1 MPKAV
6 EGEYDIEAIRAEWI
20 GKKTPRRHGRYP
32 VEHDPIRRHCHMV
45 EDENPL
51 FLDPEFAARTSYGGV
66 IAPPVLVGYFAG
78 GGAWPPSG
86 GPTQGKRSSG
96 EPVESKEPNFLADVP
111 TRGERL
117 INMNVAWE
125 FFAPVR
131 VGDRLSSET
140 VLADIFEKSIRL
152 DPKAVWIVTQNR
164 IYNQDDELVATN
176 TNTLLTH
183 RRPEVVAAEA
193 EAEGTEQ

>member
-6 EGEYDIEAIRAEWI
+6 EGEYDIEAVRAEWI
-20 GKKTPRRHGRYP
+20 GKKTPRSYGRYP
-32 VEHDPIRRHCHMV
+32 VEYDPIRRHCHMV

-51 FLDPEFAARTSYGGV
+51 FLDPDFAKDTAHGGV
-66 IAPPVLVGYFAG
+66 IVPPVLVGYFAG
-78 GGAWPPSG
+78 DGAWPPTG
-86 GPTQGKRSSG
+86 GPTQGQRRSG
-96 EPVESKEPNFLADVP
+96 EQIEPEGSILGDVP

-125 FFAPVR
+125 YFAPVR
-131 VGDRLSSET
+131 IGDRLSSET
-140 VLADIFEKSIRL
+140 VLADVFEKSIRL
-152 DPKAVWIVTQNR
+152 DPKAVWIVTERR

-193 EAEGTEQ
+193 EGN

>member
-6 EGEYDIEAIRAEWI
+6 EGEYDIEAVRAEWI
-20 GKKTPRRHGRYP
+20 GKKTPRSHGRYP

-51 FLDPEFAARTSYGGV
+51 FIDPKFAEGTSYGSV
-66 IAPPVLVGYFAG
+66 ISPPVLIGYFAG
-78 GGAWPPSG
+78 DGAWPPTG
-86 GPTQGKRSSG
+86 GPTQGKRAG
-96 EPVESKEPNFLADVP
+96 KQVKADDSENPMANVP

-131 VGDRLSSET
+131 IGDQLSSET
-140 VLADIFEKSIRL
+140 VLADIFEKPIRL
-152 DPKAVWIVTQNR
+152 DPKAVWVVTERRIFNQN
-164 IYNQDDELVATN
+164 DELVATN

-183 RRPEVVAAEA
+183 RRPDIVAAEA
-193 EAEGTEQ
+193 EGN

>member
-6 EGEYDIEAIRAEWI
+6 EGDYDIEAVRAEWI
-20 GKKTPRRHGRYP
+20 GKKTPRSHGRYP
-32 VEHDPIRRHCHMV
+32 VEYDPIRRHCHMV

-51 FLDPEFAARTSYGGV
+51 FLDPSFAKETAHGGV
-66 IAPPVLVGYFAG
+66 IAPPVLAGYFAG
-78 GGAWPPSG
+78 DGAWPPTG
-86 GPTQGKRSSG
+86 GPTQGQRRSG
-96 EPVESKEPNFLADVP
+96 EQIEPEGSIIGDVP

-125 FFAPVR
+125 YFAPVR
-131 VGDRLSSET
+131 IGDELSSET

-152 DPKAVWIVTQNR
+152 DPKAVWIVTERR
-164 IYNQDDELVATN
+164 IFNQRDELVATN

-183 RRPEVVAAEA
+183 RRPDVVAAEA
-193 EAEGTEQ
+193 EGN

>member
-6 EGEYDIEAIRAEWI
+6 EGEYDIEAVRAEWI
-20 GKKTPRRHGRYP
+20 GKKTPRTHGRYP
-32 VEHDPIRRHCHMV
+32 VEYDPIRRHCHMV

-51 FLDPEFAARTSYGGV
+51 FLDPNFAKETSHGGV
-66 IAPPVLVGYFAG
+66 IAPPVLAGYFAG
-78 GGAWPPSG
+78 DGAWPPTG
-86 GPTQGKRSSG
+86 GPTQGQRRTG
-96 EPVESKEPNFLADVP
+96 EQIEPEGSIIGDVP

-125 FFAPVR
+125 YFAPVR
-131 VGDRLSSET
+131 IGDELSSET

-152 DPKAVWIVTQNR
+152 DPKAVWIVTERR
-164 IYNQDDELVATN
+164 IYNQRDELVATN

-193 EAEGTEQ
+193 EGN

>member
-6 EGEYDIEAIRAEWI
+6 EGDYDIEAVRAEWI
-20 GKKTPRRHGRYP
+20 GKKTPRSHGRYP
-32 VEHDPIRRHCHMV
+32 VEYDPIRRHCHMV

-51 FLDPEFAARTSYGGV
+51 FLDPSFAKDTPHGGV
-66 IAPPVLVGYFAG
+66 IAPPVLAGYFAG
-78 GGAWPPSG
+78 DGAWPPTG
-86 GPTQGKRSSG
+86 GPTQGKRSSSEEI
-96 EPVESKEPNFLADVP
+96 EPEGSIIGDVP

-125 FFAPVR
+125 YFAPVR
-131 VGDRLSSET
+131 IGDELSSET

-152 DPKAVWIVTQNR
+152 DPKAVWIVTARRIFNQN
-164 IYNQDDELVATN
+164 DELVATN

-183 RRPEVVAAEA
+183 RRPDVVAAEA
-193 EAEGTEQ
+193 EGN

>member
-6 EGEYDIEAIRAEWI
+6 DGDYDIEAVRAEWI
-20 GKKTPRRHGRYP
+20 GKKTPRTHGRYP
-32 VEHDPIRRHCHMV
+32 VEYDPIRRHCHMV

-51 FLDPEFAARTSYGGV
+51 FLDPNFAKETSHGGV
-66 IAPPVLVGYFAG
+66 IAPPVLAGYFAG
-78 GGAWPPSG
+78 DGAWPPTG
-86 GPTQGKRSSG
+86 GPTQGQRRTG
-96 EPVESKEPNFLADVP
+96 EQIEPEGSIIGDVP

-125 FFAPVR
+125 YFAPVR
-131 VGDRLSSET
+131 IGDELSSET

-152 DPKAVWIVTQNR
+152 DPKAVWIVTERR
-164 IYNQDDELVATN
+164 IYNQRDELVATN

-193 EAEGTEQ
+193 EGN

>member
-6 EGEYDIEAIRAEWI
+6 EGDYDIEAVRAEWI
-20 GKKTPRRHGRYP
+20 GKKTPRTSGRYP
-32 VEHDPIRRHCHMV
+32 VEYDPIRRHCHMV

-51 FLDPEFAARTSYGGV
+51 FLDPSFAKETSYGGV
-66 IAPPVLVGYFAG
+66 IAPPVLAGYFAG
-78 GGAWPPSG
+78 DGAWPPTG

-96 EPVESKEPNFLADVP
+96 EEIEPPGSIIGDVP

-125 FFAPVR
+125 YFAPVR
-131 VGDRLSSET
+131 IGDELSSET
-140 VLADIFEKSIRL
+140 VLADVFEKSIRL
-152 DPKAVWIVTQNR
+152 DPKAVWIVTERR
-164 IYNQDDELVATN
+164 IYNQSDELVATN

-193 EAEGTEQ
+193 EGN

>member
-1 MPKAV
+1 
-6 EGEYDIEAIRAEWI
+6 
-20 GKKTPRRHGRYP
+20 
-32 VEHDPIRRHCHMV
+32 
-45 EDENPL
+45 
-51 FLDPEFAARTSYGGV
+51 
-66 IAPPVLVGYFAG
+66 
-78 GGAWPPSG
+78 
-86 GPTQGKRSSG
+86 
-96 EPVESKEPNFLADVP
+96 
-111 TRGERL
+111 
-117 INMNVAWE
+117 
-125 FFAPVR
+125 
-131 VGDRLSSET
+131 

>member
-6 EGEYDIEAIRAEWI
+6 DGDYDIEAVRAEWI
-20 GKKTPRRHGRYP
+20 GKKTPRTHGRDP
-32 VEHDPIRRHCHMV
+32 VEYDPIRRHCHMV

-51 FLDPEFAARTSYGGV
+51 FLDPAFAKETSHGGV
-66 IAPPVLVGYFAG
+66 IAPPVLAGYFAG
-78 GGAWPPSG
+78 DGAWPPTG
-86 GPTQGKRSSG
+86 GPTQGQRRTG
-96 EPVESKEPNFLADVP
+96 EEIEPEGSIIGDVP

-125 FFAPVR
+125 YFAPVR
-131 VGDRLSSET
+131 IGDQLSSET
-140 VLADIFEKSIRL
+140 VLSDIFEKSIRL
-152 DPKAVWIVTQNR
+152 DPKAVWIVTERRIFNQN
-164 IYNQDDELVATN
+164 DELVATN

-193 EAEGTEQ
+193 EGN